1 MVKIL
6 SDWFVGNE
14 NYKGKTIKWDIEN
27 LKEIGVKFEVI
38 QDKRKEVIQ

>member
-14 NYKGKTIKWDIEN
+14 NYKGKIIKWDIEN
-27 LKEIGVKFEVI
+27 LKEIGVKFEII
-38 QDKRKEVIQ
+38 QDKRKEVVQ